1 MKGLEILLVLLGAGA
16 VALALGRDRPLW
28 ALATAAVVSG
38 GAAVA
43 APALFVARSVIFD
56 PVAIG
61 LVPFLVFVPG
71 AAAGLLT
78 KERARRAIRSR
89 FAHFVPADLLPQIEA
104 DPDRALTPRG
114 AEREL
119 TVLFIDMR
127 DFSTA
132 SEGMPPEQVVT
143 LVNAF
148 LSEVR
153 DVLVTH
159 RATIDKYMG
168 DAIMAFWN
176 APIEQRDQPC
186 RPDRGRPRGRQ
197 PLACPSS
204 HQRPV
209 GQPCR
214 GSRPAGP
221 YVADHTPRAGRARQA
236 ALAVFRP
243 EDSR

>member
-1 MKGLEILLVLLGAGA
+1 MKGLEMLLVLLGAGA

-119 TVLFIDMR
+119 TVVFIDMR
-127 DFSTA
+127 GFFHGIRRNAARAGRDPGQRLSVR
-132 SEGMPPEQVVT
+132 GQRRPDDPPRHDRQVHGRRDHG
-143 LVNAF
+143 F
-148 LSEVR
+148 LE
-153 DVLVTH
+153 
-159 RATIDKYMG
+159 
-168 DAIMAFWN
+168 
-176 APIEQRDQPC
+176 
-186 RPDRGRPRGRQ
+186 RPDRTARPG
-197 PLACPSS
+197 
-204 HQRPV
+204 
-209 GQPCR
+209 
-214 GSRPAGP
+214 
-221 YVADHTPRAGRARQA
+221 ARH
-236 ALAVFRP
+236 LHG
-243 EDSR
+243 